1 MSDFFQ
7 ETLIGILTS
16 PFFQGLFIGL
26 CLALFIFVKDFIKLR
41 NTKKETQKFKDHLQT
56 KFELETDANVS
67 LKQELDRLKSDN
79 ENLQT
84 TVRSLSQKP
93 DKQDLKQ
100 LYAFQRAIDLLL
112 ERNSGLIPTWQ
123 STVKEAEE
131 EVEKSQSG
139 ELPLLS
145 KFSKHSFWERLKP

>member
-1 MSDFFQ
+1 MAEFFQ
-7 ETLIGILTS
+7 ETLINILTS
-16 PFFQGLFIGL
+16 SFFQGLFIGL
-26 CLALFIFVKDFIKLR
+26 GLAVFILVKDFIKLR

-56 KFELETDANVS
+56 KFELEADANAT
-67 LKQELDRLKSDN
+67 LKQELDRLKKEN

-84 TVRSLSQKP
+84 TVRTLSQKP
-93 DKQDLKQ
+93 DKKDLKQ

-112 ERNSGLIPTWQ
+112 ERNSGMIPTWQ
-123 STVKEAEE
+123 NLVKEAEE
-131 EVEKSQSG
+131 EVEKSQTG

>member
-1 MSDFFQ
+1 MSESFQ
-7 ETLIGILTS
+7 DLLVYIITS
-16 PFFQGLFIGL
+16 PFFQGLFLG
-26 CLALFIFVKDFIKLR
+26 LALAVFIFVKDFIKLR

-56 KFELETDANVS
+56 KFELETDANAT
-67 LKQELDRLKSDN
+67 LKQELDRLKSEN

-100 LYAFQRAIDLLL
+100 LYAFQRAVDLLL

-123 STVKEAEE
+123 STVKEATE
-131 EVEKSQSG
+131 EVEKSQTG

>member
-1 MSDFFQ
+1 MSESFQDF
-7 ETLIGILTS
+7 LINLITS
-16 PFFQGLFIGL
+16 PFFIGLFIGL
-26 CLALFIFVKDFIKLR
+26 ALAVFVFVKDFIKLR
-41 NTKKETQKFKDHLQT
+41 NNKKEMQKFKDHLQT
-56 KFELETDANVS
+56 KFELETGANATF
-67 LKQELDRLKSDN
+67 KQELDRLKSEN

-131 EVEKSQSG
+131 EVEKSQTG
-139 ELPLLS
+139 ELPLIS